1 MDDIESRSFSWLVA
15 PDGWELRPTRTA
27 FLERKEKS
35 EDGSEDL
42 LSVSQ
47 YTGVRRRAETLGA
60 GETRLTRAA
69 SLVGYKRTYRGDLV
83 VNTMLAWNGSMGIA
97 PCDGIVSP
105 SYAVYRP
112 LPSTDS
118 RFNAYLLT
126 TPAYKGAIRSWSTGI
141 QDSRLRIY
149 PGKFLSLPLL
159 QPPLE
164 TQQVIVRYLDH
175 AEMRIAKAIAGKSRL
190 VALLAERRSAIEA
203 ELLLGSQ
210 ASADSTT
217 WFGEL
222 PDGWTRLPAR
232 ALCDE
237 RNERNR
243 NDLPL
248 LSVTIRRGVVSQQD
262 YFSSAGS
269 KKDQSRSD
277 KSQYKAVQ
285 PGDVVYNKMRAWQGA
300 AGCSA
305 LEGIVSPAYVVVR
318 PRELIVPEFLG
329 RVMRTPQF
337 AKEAERWSYG
347 INSDMWSLRPHHFKL
362 IEFPVPPLDTQ
373 IRLLAQVV
381 ERTSA
386 IEKALVAVENEIA
399 LLKEYRVRLISDVVT
414 GKLDVRKEAAAL
426 PDVDPS
432 ELAAVLAGG
441 ATSTDE
447 EEGDDG
453 DE

>member
-1 MDDIESRSFSWLVA
+1 
-15 PDGWELRPTRTA
+15 
-27 FLERKEKS
+27 
-35 EDGSEDL
+35 
-42 LSVSQ
+42 
-47 YTGVRRRAETLGA
+47 
-60 GETRLTRAA
+60 
-69 SLVGYKRTYRGDLV
+69 
-83 VNTMLAWNGSMGIA
+83 
-97 PCDGIVSP
+97 
-105 SYAVYRP
+105 
-112 LPSTDS
+112 
-118 RFNAYLLT
+118 
-126 TPAYKGAIRSWSTGI
+126 
-141 QDSRLRIY
+141 
-149 PGKFLSLPLL
+149 
-159 QPPLE
+159 
-164 TQQVIVRYLDH
+164 
-175 AEMRIAKAIAGKSRL
+175 MRIAKAIAGKSRL

>member
-1 MDDIESRSFSWLVA
+1 MAKAIDHYRSGDVAWGTVPVGAKCQVVNGFPFPSQDFKPEGQTPVIRVRDIRSTRFTTFLSYRPNEAWLVR
-15 PDGWELRPTRTA
+15 PGDIVIGMDG
-27 FLERKEKS
+27 
-35 EDGSEDL
+35 D
-42 LSVSQ
+42 
-47 YTGVRRRAETLGA
+47 
-60 GETRLTRAA
+60 
-69 SLVGYKRTYRGDLV
+69 
-83 VNTMLAWNGSMGIA
+83 
-97 PCDGIVSP
+97 
-105 SYAVYRP
+105 
-112 LPSTDS
+112 
-118 RFNAYLLT
+118 FNAVEWRRG
-126 TPAYKGAIRSWSTGI
+126 PAALNQRVCLIRCSDTSFQRFLGYALQNTLNSINAQMDASTVKHLASS
-141 QDSRLRIY
+141 DVLKAHVPY
-149 PGKFLSLPLL
+149 PDVHDRTL
-159 QPPLE
+159 
-164 TQQVIVRYLDH
+164 IVRYLDH

-414 GKLDVRKEAAAL
+414 GKLDVRAEAASL
-426 PDVDPS
+426 KDVDPS

-447 EEGDDG
+447 EEGADG

>member
-1 MDDIESRSFSWLVA
+1 VSTVSTEDRVLQWIGGLPDRWETAALGTRLKENKSSNKGMVEKQVLSLSYGRVVIKPEEKLRGLVPESFETYQILEPRDIVI
-15 PDGWELRPTRTA
+15 RPT
-27 FLERKEKS
+27 
-35 EDGSEDL
+35 DL
-42 LSVSQ
+42 QNDQTS
-47 YTGVRRRAETLGA
+47 
-60 GETRLTRAA
+60 
-69 SLVGYKRTYRGDLV
+69 
-83 VNTMLAWNGSMGIA
+83 
-97 PCDGIVSP
+97 
-105 SYAVYRP
+105 
-112 LPSTDS
+112 
-118 RFNAYLLT
+118 
-126 TPAYKGAIRSWSTGI
+126 
-141 QDSRLRIY
+141 LRIGQSY
-149 PGKFLSLPLL
+149 FRGIITSAYIAVRPQNGMNYRYAAYMLSAYDFMKVFYGFGSGLRQNLDFKHIKHIPIPVPAADEQEL
-159 QPPLE
+159 
-164 TQQVIVRYLDH
+164 IVRYLDH
-175 AEMRIAKAIAGKSRL
+175 AEMRIAKAIAGKSNL
-190 VALLAERRSAIEA
+190 VALLVERKAAIEA
-203 ELLLGSQ
+203 ELLLGTQ
-210 ASADSTT
+210 ISADSTT

-237 RNERNR
+237 RNDRDR
-243 NDLPL
+243 DDLSL

-318 PRELIVPEFLG
+318 PRELVVPEFLG

-362 IEFPVPPLDTQ
+362 IEFAVPPLDVQ
-373 IRLLAQVV
+373 HKLVAQVLD
-381 ERTSA
+381 RTSELEEA
-386 IEKALVAVENEIA
+386 ITAIENEIA

-414 GKLDVRKEAAAL
+414 GKLDVRAEAANL
-426 PDVDPS
+426 PDVDPL

-441 ATSTDE
+441 TATADE
-447 EEGDDG
+447 EEGADG
-453 DE
+453 DD